1 MSEMSA
7 PMPRTTTGAT
17 TTDAFETAIR
27 SFESG
32 RVFVPIISRIFMNL
46 LAQRVNNHDA
56 VRRYP
61 TLSMNGVSERCSLEI
76 FD

>member
-1 MSEMSA
+1 MIEMSA
-7 PMPRTTTGAT
+7 RIPRTTTGAT
-17 TTDAFETAIR
+17 TTTRFETTIR
-27 SFESG
+27 SFEPV
-32 RVFVPIISRIFMNL
+32 RVFVPIICIIVMNP

-61 TLSMNGVSERCSLEI
+61 TLSMNRVSERCSLEI

>member
-1 MSEMSA
+1 MIEMSA
-7 PMPRTTTGAT
+7 PTPRTTTGAT
-17 TTDAFETAIR
+17 TTDAVETAIR

-32 RVFVPIISRIFMNL
+32 RVFVPIISTTLMNP

-61 TLSMNGVSERCSLEI
+61 TLSMNRVSERCSLEI

>member
-1 MSEMSA
+1 MIEMSA
-7 PMPRTTTGAT
+7 PTPRSTTGAT

-27 SFESG
+27 SFEPG
-32 RVFVPIISRIFMNL
+32 RVFVPIISRMFMNW

-61 TLSMNGVSERCSLEI
+61 TLSMNRVSERCSLEI
-76 FD
+76 CD